1 MNFILGVVRITLP
14 AIKPKGL
21 KLQSTSRV
29 FHTNLQFSP
38 SHSNVALEMFV
49 NFPEFW
55 DEFHDEMFSV
65 FREEGMNLFRI
76 IIHDTAERKMSLFQ
90 D

>member
-1 MNFILGVVRITLP
+1 M
-14 AIKPKGL
+14 
-21 KLQSTSRV
+21 
-29 FHTNLQFSP
+29 
-38 SHSNVALEMFV
+38 ALEMFV
-49 NFPEFW
+49 NFSEFW
-55 DEFHDEMFSV
+55 DEFHHEMFSV